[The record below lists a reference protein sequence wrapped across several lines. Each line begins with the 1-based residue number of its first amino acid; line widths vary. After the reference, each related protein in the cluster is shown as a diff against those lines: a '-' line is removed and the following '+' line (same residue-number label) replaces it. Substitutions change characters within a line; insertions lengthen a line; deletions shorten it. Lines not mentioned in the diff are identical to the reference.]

1 VTQSAPNSTSRR
13 DLILE
18 AATRLFAE
26 RGYEGA
32 SMADLAESVGLR
44 KASLFHHFASKD
56 ALYNAVFERLVHN
69 LGGLVIEAAQTE
81 GSFVERLDLMT
92 DSFVS
97 ALGVQV
103 SAARLILRELMDWG
117 PFVRVRFAETWL
129 PVLKAAERFVEEG
142 QREGSFST
150 ELAPRHVVLS
160 GLSLYMTTFAI
171 GGVVEQ
177 FASSDCFAP
186 DFVEER
192 KRQLRTQLHAMLLR
206 PGHVAQ
212 AAAAPAPAAP
222 PAAPPAPP
230 AAEPTEAAP
239 VAESD
244 TASPLGN

>member
-1 VTQSAPNSTSRR
+1 MTQSAPNSTSRR

-56 ALYNAVFERLVHN
+56 ALYNAVFERLVQN
-69 LGGLVIEAAQTE
+69 LGGLVIEAAKTE

-103 SAARLILRELMDWG
+103 AAARLILRELMDWG
-117 PFVRVRFAETWL
+117 PFVRVRFSETWL
-129 PVLKAAERFVEEG
+129 PVLRAAEAFVEEG
-142 QREGSFST
+142 QRGGAFVP
-150 ELAPRHVVLS
+150 ELSPRHLVLS
-160 GLSLYMTTFAI
+160 GMSLYMTTFAI

-177 FASSDCFAP
+177 FAGSDTFEPA
-186 DFVEER
+186 FVEER
-192 KRQLRTQLHAMLLR
+192 KKQLRIQLHNMMLLR
-206 PGHVAQ
+206 K
-212 AAAAPAPAAP
+212 
-222 PAAPPAPP
+222 
-230 AAEPTEAAP
+230 
-239 VAESD
+239 ES
-244 TASPLGN
+244 SGS

>member
-1 VTQSAPNSTSRR
+1 
-13 DLILE
+13 
-18 AATRLFAE
+18 
-26 RGYEGA
+26 
-32 SMADLAESVGLR
+32 MADLAESVGLR

-117 PFVRVRFAETWL
+117 PFVRVRFGETWL
-129 PVLKAAERFVEEG
+129 PVLKAAERFVEDG
-142 QREGSFST
+142 QREGSFSP
-150 ELAPRHVVLS
+150 ELSPRHVILS

-192 KRQLRTQLHAMLLR
+192 KKQLRTQLHAMLLR
-206 PGHVAQ
+206 PGHVPAQ
-212 AAAAPAPAAP
+212 VAPAAPAAPAAP
-222 PAAPPAPP
+222 PQAEAPQEGAPAAPAEAAP
-230 AAEPTEAAP
+230 AAEGE
-239 VAESD
+239 
-244 TASPLGN
+244 TAVPSLGH